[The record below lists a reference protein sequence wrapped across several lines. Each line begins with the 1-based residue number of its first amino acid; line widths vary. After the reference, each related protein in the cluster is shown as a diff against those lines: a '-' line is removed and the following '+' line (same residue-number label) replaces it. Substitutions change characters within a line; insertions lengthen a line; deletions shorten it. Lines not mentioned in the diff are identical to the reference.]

1 MCDGE
6 NRSARRDQA
15 DRQKPARTLRLGLEA
30 EQAIAA
36 SELGGFLAVLEDL
49 GRA

>member
-1 MCDGE
+1 MCDCE

-15 DRQKPARTLRLGLEA
+15 DRQKPARKLRLVLEA
-30 EQAIAA
+30 EQPIAA
-36 SELGGFLAVLEDL
+36 GELSGFLAVLEDL